1 MNKKITAEK
10 LRSIV
15 SYDPETGLFTR
26 KNGLKV
32 GAISHHGY
40 LRIKVDD
47 KTYQAHRLAWLYVN
61 GKFPEESIDHID
73 GDKLNNRIS
82 NLREANRSQNN
93 QNGKAAQRKHDLP
106 RGVGISYPSGRFKA
120 SISLG
125 NKRRHLG
132 TFDTPEEAG
141 EFYQLAADL
150 LHGEFA
156 FHRCQGAA
164 IAAAKGKDQ

>member
-1 MNKKITAEK
+1 MSEQITAEK
-10 LRSIV
+10 LRSIA
-15 SYDPETGLFTR
+15 SYAPETGLFTR
-26 KNGLKV
+26 KNGTKAGTL
-32 GAISHHGY
+32 SHHGY
-40 LRIKVDD
+40 LRMKIDD
-47 KTYQAHRLAWLYVN
+47 KTYQVHRLAWLYMT
-61 GKFPEESIDHID
+61 GGMPAHSIDHID

-82 NLREANRSQNN
+82 NLREADRSQNN
-93 QNGKAAQRKHDLP
+93 QNGRAAERKYELP
-106 RGVGISYPSGRFKA
+106 RGVGISHPSGRFKA

-132 TFDTPEEAG
+132 TFNTPEEAG

-164 IAAAKGKDQ
+164 IAAAKGE

>member
-1 MNKKITAEK
+1 TAEK

-61 GKFPEESIDHID
+61 GKFPEESID

-93 QNGKAAQRKHDLP
+93 
-106 RGVGISYPSGRFKA
+106 
-120 SISLG
+120 
-125 NKRRHLG
+125 
-132 TFDTPEEAG
+132 
-141 EFYQLAADL
+141 
-150 LHGEFA
+150 
-156 FHRCQGAA
+156 
-164 IAAAKGKDQ
+164 

>member
-1 MNKKITAEK
+1 MSEQITAEK
-10 LRSIV
+10 LRSIA

-26 KNGLKV
+26 KNGTKAGTL
-32 GAISHHGY
+32 SHHGY
-40 LRIKVDD
+40 LRMKIDD
-47 KTYQAHRLAWLYVN
+47 KTYQAHRLAWLYVH
-61 GKFPEESIDHID
+61 GHMPTYSIDHID

-93 QNGKAAQRKHDLP
+93 QNGRASERKHDLP
-106 RGVGISYPSGRFKA
+106 RGVGISHPSGRFKA

-132 TFDTPEEAG
+132 TFNTPEEAG

-164 IAAAKGKDQ
+164 IAAAKGE

>member
-1 MNKKITAEK
+1 MTRKQ
-10 LRSIV
+10 
-15 SYDPETGLFTR
+15 TGIFTR
-26 KNGLKV
+26 KNGTKAGTL
-32 GAISHHGY
+32 SHHGY
-40 LRIKVDD
+40 LRMKIYD
-47 KTYQAHRLAWLYVN
+47 KTYQVHRLAWLYVN
-61 GKFPEESIDHID
+61 GRFPSSSIDHID
-73 GDKLNNRIS
+73 GGKLNNRIS

-93 QNGKAAQRKHDLP
+93 QNGRATERKHDLP
-106 RGVGISYPSGRFKA
+106 RGVGISHPSGRFKA

-132 TFDTPEEAG
+132 TFDTPEEAS

-164 IAAAKGKDQ
+164 IAAAKGQK